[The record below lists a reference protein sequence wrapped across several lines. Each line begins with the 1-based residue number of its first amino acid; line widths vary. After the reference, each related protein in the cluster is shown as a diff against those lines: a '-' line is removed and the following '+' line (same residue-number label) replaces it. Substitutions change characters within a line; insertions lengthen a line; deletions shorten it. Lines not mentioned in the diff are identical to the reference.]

1 VFHSRVATNS
11 IIGWEGMRETNTLAY
26 YEHSKITN
34 VKSFITLGPRAC
46 NIKLLRI
53 IIAAVL

>member
-1 VFHSRVATNS
+1 VFHSRVPTNNM
-11 IIGWEGMRETNTLAY
+11 IGWEGMRGTNTLAY
-26 YEHSKITN
+26 YGHSKITA